1 MLIIKLL
8 VVVLVL
14 LVLDWKRVRIEQFSN
29 YIVSLEIILFNMRE
43 RYTYIHTFHH
53 ISTDAPPEFG

>member
-1 MLIIKLL
+1 MLITELL

-14 LVLDWKRVRIEQFSN
+14 LVLDWKKMRIEQFSN

-43 RYTYIHTFHH
+43 RYTHIHTFHH
-53 ISTDAPPEFG
+53 ISTDVPLEFG